1 MPEDSREAIRGTVA
15 MIGLT
20 SVVLPFLLGAGMEDF
35 GSAASQQYPSEPSR
49 AEGDATIALRRL
61 DLTRGA
67 TELLAI
73 VAYVNADDGPL
84 RTPPDSTGHLSPWH
98 QRLLLKACERLEVID
113 TFLRSRVAFFV
124 AGKNRGYYAP
134 ERELELAGAALDTC
148 RATASVVDALLA
160 GRAPSERE
168 FDLMSATALKVYPAL
183 EAAAESAPP
192 STRAP

>member
-1 MPEDSREAIRGTVA
+1 M
-15 MIGLT
+15 
-20 SVVLPFLLGAGMEDF
+20 VLPLRVGAIVRDI
-35 GSAASQQYPSEPSR
+35 GSTAPQQYPPEPSR
-49 AEGDATIALRRL
+49 AEGDVAIALRRL
-61 DLTRGA
+61 DLAHGA

-73 VAYVNADDGPL
+73 VAYINADDGPL
-84 RTPPDSTGHLSPWH
+84 QTPPGSTGRLSPWH
-98 QRLLLKACERLEVID
+98 ERLLLKAGERLEVID

-168 FDLMSATALKVYPAL
+168 FESMSATALKVYPAL
-183 EAAAESAPP
+183 EALEESAP

>member
-1 MPEDSREAIRGTVA
+1 MVGLSPWFFHVTWGAIVGD
-15 MIGLT
+15 I
-20 SVVLPFLLGAGMEDF
+20 
-35 GSAASQQYPSEPSR
+35 GSAAPQQYPPEPSR
-49 AEGDATIALRRL
+49 ADGNAAIALRRL
-61 DLTRGA
+61 DLTHGA

-73 VAYVNADDGPL
+73 VAYINADDGPL
-84 RTPPDSTGHLSPWH
+84 QAPPDSTGRLSPWH
-98 QRLLLKACERLEVID
+98 QRLLLKADERLEIID

-160 GRAPSERE
+160 GRAPSEQE
-168 FDLMSATALKVYPAL
+168 FESMSSTALKVYPAL
-183 EAAAESAPP
+183 EASAESPPP

>member
-1 MPEDSREAIRGTVA
+1 MTV
-15 MIGLT
+15 IGRM
-20 SVVLPFLLGAGMEDF
+20 SVVLPLLLGAGVEDI
-35 GSAASQQYPSEPSR
+35 GSAAPQQYPSELSR
-49 AEGDATIALRRL
+49 ADRDATIALRRL

-73 VAYVNADDGPL
+73 VAYVNDDDGPL

-98 QRLLLKACERLEVID
+98 QRLLLKACERLDVID

-148 RATASVVDALLA
+148 RATASVVDILLA
-160 GRAPSERE
+160 GRVPSERE

-183 EAAAESAPP
+183 EAAESAAP

>member
-1 MPEDSREAIRGTVA
+1 M
-15 MIGLT
+15 
-20 SVVLPFLLGAGMEDF
+20 VLPLHVGAIVGDI
-35 GSAASQQYPSEPSR
+35 GSTAPQQYPPEPSR
-49 AEGDATIALRRL
+49 AEGDAAIALRRL

-73 VAYVNADDGPL
+73 VAYINADDGPL
-84 RTPPDSTGHLSPWH
+84 QTPPDSTASLSPWH
-98 QRLLLKACERLEVID
+98 QRLLLKAGERLEVID

-134 ERELELAGAALDTC
+134 ERELELAGAALDTLS
-148 RATASVVDALLA
+148 RDGVGRRHALLA

-168 FDLMSATALKVYPAL
+168 FESMSATALKVYPAL
-183 EAAAESAPP
+183 EASAESPPP